1 MADVV
6 DEAESPETT
15 DQETPRSRRPLLR
28 VTVVLVVFALL
39 AGVLIAKVLVPR
51 PSLTSTQND
60 ATADYEAAVAT
71 GKPVYVL
78 FHSLT

>member
-1 MADVV
+1 MADVI
-6 DEAESPETT
+6 DEAEPPEVT
-15 DQETPRSRRPLLR
+15 DQATLRPRRPLLR
-28 VTVVLVVFALL
+28 ITVVLVVFALL

-60 ATADYEAAVAT
+60 ATADYEAAVAA
-71 GKPVYVL
+71 GKPIYVL

>member
-6 DEAESPETT
+6 DEAEPPETT
-15 DQETPRSRRPLLR
+15 DQATPRPRRPLLR
-28 VTVVLVVFALL
+28 VTVVLIVFALL

-51 PSLTSTQND
+51 SSLTSNQND
-60 ATADYEAAVAT
+60 ATADYEAAVAA
-71 GKPVYVL
+71 GKPIYVL